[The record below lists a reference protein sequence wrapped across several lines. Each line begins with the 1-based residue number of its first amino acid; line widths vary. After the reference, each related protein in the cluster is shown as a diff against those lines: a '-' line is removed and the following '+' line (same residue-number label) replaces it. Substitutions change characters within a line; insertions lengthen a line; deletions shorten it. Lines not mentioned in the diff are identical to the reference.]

1 VVVEVAAHHQVQ
13 MLARMAV
20 TLHSALLPLM
30 AVVVAQE
37 TATEILVGLVAV
49 EDIPAEHQP
58 EALEIRQL
66 SHLLKVITAEQIIPT
81 VLELPMVVL
90 AVVVVLAQLVV
101 AQHQL
106 LLVMVVLD
114 KRQPLQVH
122 P

>member
-1 VVVEVAAHHQVQ
+1 MEVAAHHQVQ

-106 LLVMVVLD
+106 LLVMAVLD